1 MSDAHKVNV
10 RKVMQGRSVSSA
22 TASQQFRGGD
32 NSAINGYAASARAE
46 RADSEH
52 LSSALHS
59 AARAYERSG
68 WHQEKLYQQEKKDM
82 YMGKK

>member
-1 MSDAHKVNV
+1 MSDS
-10 RKVMQGRSVSSA
+10 RKVMQGRSVSSS
-22 TASQQFRGGD
+22 TASQQFRSGD
-32 NSAINGYAASARAE
+32 NSAINGYAASARTE
-46 RADSEH
+46 HADTEH

-82 YMGKK
+82 LMGKK

>member
-1 MSDAHKVNV
+1 MSNA
-10 RKVMQGRSVSSA
+10 RKVMQGRSVSSS

-46 RADSEH
+46 RADTEH